1 MGKNYTS
8 GQKQVYNPG
17 VMISW
22 FILIIPFNTFFFFT
36 SWVKND

>member
-1 MGKNYTS
+1 MGENYRR

-22 FILIIPFNTFFFFT
+22 FILIIPFYAFFCFYFL
-36 SWVKND
+36 DDE